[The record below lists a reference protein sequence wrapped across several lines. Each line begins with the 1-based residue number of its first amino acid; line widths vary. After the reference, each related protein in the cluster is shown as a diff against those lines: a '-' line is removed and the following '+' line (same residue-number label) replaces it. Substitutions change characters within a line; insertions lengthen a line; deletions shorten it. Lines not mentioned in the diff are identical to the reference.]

1 MASTVLARMTGVR
14 ELTRGRGRPYGLSQ
28 YEGDQMSRLGETQ
41 ARLDAALQ
49 RLDAALRTLEIPTL
63 SATEPRDRQI
73 AALTAELAALRQ
85 ERDALGLVADQAAGR
100 IDAVIDRLRVSLA
113 N

>member
-1 MASTVLARMTGVR
+1 
-14 ELTRGRGRPYGLSQ
+14 
-28 YEGDQMSRLGETQ
+28 MSRLGETQ

-49 RLDAALRTLEIPTL
+49 RLDAALRALEVATLT
-63 SATEPRDRQI
+63 ATESRDRQI
-73 AALTAELAALRQ
+73 ATLVAELTALRQ

-100 IDAVIDRLRVSLA
+100 IDAVIDRLRISLA